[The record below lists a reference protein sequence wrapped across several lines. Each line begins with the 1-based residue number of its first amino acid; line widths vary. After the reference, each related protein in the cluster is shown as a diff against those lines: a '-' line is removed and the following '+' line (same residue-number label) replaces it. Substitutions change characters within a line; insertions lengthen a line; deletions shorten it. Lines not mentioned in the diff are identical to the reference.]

1 MDFNDTPE
9 EAEFR
14 AEVRA
19 FLEEHGEKYR
29 TRDSFSRVNAKEWQ
43 AIKADAGYAAI
54 TWPERFGGRGGSEIQ
69 QVIYDEEERSYDLIY
84 NVFRVGLGMCIPTMF
99 AYATEEQLSRYVEPA
114 LRGEELWCQLFSEPA
129 AGSDL
134 AGVRTKAEKDGD
146 EWVIN
151 GQKIWTS
158 FADTADFGILL
169 TRSDFNAP
177 KHKGLTFFF
186 IDMKTPGIECRPI
199 KQISGDSHFNEVY
212 FTDVR
217 LPDSQRLGEVGE
229 GWKVAMTT
237 LMNERMAVGHA
248 GGPDFDE
255 IFALAQIVEIDGQ
268 PAIQNGAVRDKLVD
282 WHIKCQG
289 VKYTNFRMMTALSQG
304 QQPGPEA
311 SITKLV
317 GAEKQQEIAAYGLDL
332 IGMGG
337 NMMTGD
343 LSLMEG
349 DFQDLFLFA
358 PVSQVA
364 GGTNEILRNIIA
376 ERVLGLPADIRV
388 DKDIPFKDLPTGRSS

>member
-14 AEVRA
+14 ATVRD
-19 FLEEHGEKYR
+19 FLRKYGEKYR
-29 TRDSFSRVNAKEWQ
+29 TRDSFSRKNAKEWQ

-54 TWPERFGGRGGSEIQ
+54 TWPTRFGGRGGNEIQ
-69 QVIYDEEERSYDLIY
+69 QVIYDEEERQYDLVY
-84 NVFRVGLGMCIPTMF
+84 NVFRVGLGMCIPTLF
-99 AYATEEQLSRYVEPA
+99 AFATEEQLDRYVEPA

-134 AGVRTKAEKDGD
+134 AGVRTKAVQDGD

-169 TRSDFNAP
+169 ARSDFDAP

-186 IDMKTPGIECRPI
+186 IDMKSPGIECRPI
-199 KQISGDSHFNEVY
+199 KQISGDSHFNEV
-212 FTDVR
+212 FFSDVR
-217 LPDSQRLGEVGE
+217 VPDSQRLGEIGD
-229 GWKVAMTT
+229 GWKVALTT

-255 IFALAQIVEIDGQ
+255 IFALAQSLDIDGR
-268 PAIQNGAVRDKLVD
+268 PASKNGAVREKLVD
-282 WHIKCQG
+282 WYVKCQG
-289 VKYTNFRMMTALSQG
+289 LKYTNFRMFTALSQG

-317 GAEKQQEIAAYGLDL
+317 GAEKQQEIASYGLDL

-337 NMMTGD
+337 NIMDGGTAPQN
-343 LSLMEG
+343 G

-376 ERVLGLPADIRV
+376 ERILGLPADIRV
-388 DKDIPFKDLPTGRSS
+388 DKDIPFKDLPTGSS